1 MGMCMT
7 NPADD
12 LLKHALKELED
23 LDRQLQRID
32 RRTPVDFFPDK
43 MLMLRIR
50 DYLTVVTEGE

>member
-1 MGMCMT
+1 MIKR
-7 NPADD
+7 PADV

-43 MLMLRIR
+43 TLMLRIR
-50 DYLTVVTEGE
+50 NYLTVVEGQ